1 MADRQ
6 KGGRGLA
13 VLALLVSIAAIV
25 IALMA
30 YERTGADVKLRQQ
43 VESLQQALDGARQET
58 ANALDRLE
66 KRLRGT
72 QERQR

>member
-1 MADRQ
+1 M
-6 KGGRGLA
+6 A

>member
-30 YERTGADVKLRQQ
+30 YERTGADVNLRQQ

>member
-1 MADRQ
+1 VADRQ

>member
-13 VLALLVSIAAIV
+13 VLALLVSIAAVV

-30 YERTGADVKLRQQ
+30 YERTGADVKLRAQ

-66 KRLRGT
+66 KRLRGP

>member
-1 MADRQ
+1 
-6 KGGRGLA
+6 LA
-13 VLALLVSIAAIV
+13 VLSLLVSIAAVV

-30 YERTGADVKLRQQ
+30 FERTGASVKLREQ
-43 VESLQQALDGARQET
+43 VESLQQALAGARQET

-66 KRLRGT
+66 KRLRGP

>member
-1 MADRQ
+1 
-6 KGGRGLA
+6 LA

-30 YERTGADVKLRQQ
+30 YERTGADLKLRQQ

>member
-1 MADRQ
+1 
-6 KGGRGLA
+6 LA

-30 YERTGADVKLRQQ
+30 YERTGADVNLRQQ

>member
-1 MADRQ
+1 M
-6 KGGRGLA
+6 A

-30 YERTGADVKLRQQ
+30 YERTGADLKLRQQ
-43 VESLQQALDGARQET
+43 VDSLQQALDGARQET

-66 KRLRGT
+66 KRLRGP

>member
-1 MADRQ
+1 M
-6 KGGRGLA
+6 A

-30 YERTGADVKLRQQ
+30 YERTGADLKLRQQ

>member
-30 YERTGADVKLRQQ
+30 YERTGADVNLRQQ
-43 VESLQQALDGARQET
+43 VDSLQQALDGARQET

>member
-1 MADRQ
+1 M
-6 KGGRGLA
+6 A

-30 YERTGADVKLRQQ
+30 YERTGADVNLRQQ

>member
-1 MADRQ
+1 M
-6 KGGRGLA
+6 A

-30 YERTGADVKLRQQ
+30 YERTGADLKLRQQ
-43 VESLQQALDGARQET
+43 VDSLQQALDGARQET

>member
-1 MADRQ
+1 MADRP

-30 YERTGADVKLRQQ
+30 YERTGADLKLRQQ
-43 VESLQQALDGARQET
+43 VDSLQQALDGARQET

>member
-1 MADRQ
+1 M
-6 KGGRGLA
+6 A
-13 VLALLVSIAAIV
+13 VLALLVSITAIV

>member
-1 MADRQ
+1 
-6 KGGRGLA
+6 LA

>member
-1 MADRQ
+1 VADRP

-30 YERTGADVKLRQQ
+30 YERTGADVTLRQQ

>member
-1 MADRQ
+1 VADRQ

-30 YERTGADVKLRQQ
+30 YERTGADVNLRQQ
-43 VESLQQALDGARQET
+43 VDSLQQALDGARQET